1 VEHNTSSRD
10 LTSYRSRREYFFE
23 QFGIR
28 WPGTLLEPFDLL
40 ELYPLST
47 TEISAIYRAGLAISR
62 IYKRI
67 ATVLRTVS
75 DDTLLQMGL
84 PARTLA
90 LARLQISGM
99 CDCVIG
105 RLDLALTADGY
116 KLLEFN
122 ADTPGMVVESF
133 PVNAAVC
140 ELAGR
145 VDPNSEGEAALR
157 HAIECSISAG
167 LAHVLKK
174 PGQFGNVVFTSYA
187 TCERDQDITNY
198 LMGLP
203 RLPPSVQKQFV
214 PLQELRADEDGFYD
228 SEGSRIDVLFRFF
241 PLQFFSARTFKPRR
255 NAPEA
260 MLNGTLLFDLISQ
273 RKLAIVNP
281 PAAFLLGNKA
291 IQSVVWGLYERREY
305 FNHSERDVIEQ
316 YFLPTYMDAM
326 LNGTYVVKPVYGD
339 EGDSITIRDGNKRVL
354 LRSNNSTYTNQPMVY
369 QKYLELPQVRL
380 MTEDGIESLQI
391 LTSCFLIDG
400 KPIGI
405 CLRAG
410 RGITDFSW
418 WYLPVCIEG

>member
-1 VEHNTSSRD
+1 MEHNTSNRG

-23 QFGIR
+23 QFGVR
-28 WPGTLLEPFDLL
+28 WPGTLLEPYDLL

-47 TEISAIYRAGLAISR
+47 TEISTIYRAGLAISR
-62 IYKRI
+62 IYERI
-67 ATVLRTVS
+67 AALLRTVS

-90 LARLQISGM
+90 LARLQTSGM

-133 PVNAAVC
+133 PVNSAVC

-145 VDPNSEGEAALR
+145 IDPNSEGEAALR
-157 HAIECSISAG
+157 HALERSISSG

-174 PGQFGNVVFTSYA
+174 SGQLGNVAFTSHG

-203 RLPPSVQKQFV
+203 GLSSSVRKQFV
-214 PLQELRADEDGFYD
+214 PLQELRADEDGLYD
-228 SEGSRIDVLFRFF
+228 SEGSRIDVLFRFY
-241 PLQFFSARTFKPRR
+241 PLQFFSAQMFKPPQ
-255 NAPEA
+255 NTQAA
-260 MLNGTLLFDLISQ
+260 MPNGTLLLDLISQ
-273 RKLAIVNP
+273 HRLAIVNP

-291 IQSVVWGLYERREY
+291 TQSVVWGLFERREY
-305 FNHSERDVIEQ
+305 FNDNERDLIEQ
-316 YFLPTYMDAM
+316 YFLPTYMDPVFH
-326 LNGTYVVKPVYGD
+326 GSYVVKPVYGD
-339 EGDSITIRDGNKRVL
+339 EGDSITIRDGSKSVL
-354 LRSNNSTYTNQPMVY
+354 LRSNNSTYMNQPMVY
-369 QKYLELPQVRL
+369 QKYVELPRVQL

-391 LTSCFLIDG
+391 LTSCFLING
-400 KPIGI
+400 EPIGI

-418 WYLPVCIEG
+418 WYLPVCIEV